1 MKRKIINAVVYVV
14 CAFTICACW
23 FTLGKRYAENQ
34 QNDAPQTKIVTTETV
49 AHTEPTITTI
59 APEEVTEPLETIE
72 EVYYDCP
79 LNFEF
84 QNYIRKICEA
94 NDVPMTLILAMISAE
109 SSFRPS
115 IISKTN
121 DYGLMQINI
130 ANHKWLSD
138 KYGVTDFL
146 DPYQNVFCGLQIYLD
161 HFREFKDMDKALMAY
176 NLGASGARKLWNKG
190 IYETDYTRK
199 VTSIMEGFTNEIE

>member
-1 MKRKIINAVVYVV
+1 MKRKIINALVYVV

-34 QNDAPQTKIVTTETV
+34 QNDAPQTEIVTTETV

-59 APEEVTEPLETIE
+59 APEDVTEPLETIE

-79 LNFEF
+79 LDFEF

-109 SSFRPS
+109 SSFRPN

-121 DYGLMQINI
+121 DYGLMQINVV
-130 ANHKWLSD
+130 NHDWLSET
-138 KYGVTDFL
+138 YGITDFL
-146 DPYQNVFCGLQIYLD
+146 DPHQNVFAGIQMYLKYY
-161 HFREFKDMDKALMAY
+161 HKYGEVNMALMAY
-176 NLGASGARKLWNKG
+176 NHGEAGAKRMWDKG

-199 VTSIMEGFTNEIE
+199 VINTKESFDDEI

>member
-1 MKRKIINAVVYVV
+1 MKRKIINALVYVV

-23 FTLGKRYAENQ
+23 FALGKRYAENQ
-34 QNDAPQTKIVTTETV
+34 QNDVPQTEIVTTETV

-79 LNFEF
+79 LDFEF

-109 SSFRPS
+109 SSFRPN

-121 DYGLMQINI
+121 DYGLMQINVV
-130 ANHKWLSD
+130 NHDWLSET
-138 KYGVTDFL
+138 YGITDFL
-146 DPYQNVFCGLQIYLD
+146 DPYQNVFAGIQMYLKYY
-161 HFREFKDMDKALMAY
+161 HKYGEVNMALMAY
-176 NLGASGARKLWNKG
+176 NHGEAGAKRMWDKG

-199 VTSIMEGFTNEIE
+199 VINTKESFDDEI

>member
-1 MKRKIINAVVYVV
+1 MKRKIINTVVYVV

-34 QNDAPQTKIVTTETV
+34 QNDAPQTEIVTTETV

-79 LNFEF
+79 LDFEF
-84 QNYIRKICEA
+84 QNYIRKICDA

-109 SSFRPS
+109 SSFRPN

-121 DYGLMQINI
+121 DYGLMQINVV
-130 ANHKWLSD
+130 NHDWLSET
-138 KYGVTDFL
+138 YGITDFL
-146 DPYQNVFCGLQIYLD
+146 DPHQNVFAGIQMYLKYY
-161 HFREFKDMDKALMAY
+161 HKYGEVNMALMAY
-176 NLGASGARKLWNKG
+176 NHGEAGAKRMWDKG

-199 VTSIMEGFTNEIE
+199 VINTKESFDDEI

>member
-1 MKRKIINAVVYVV
+1 MKRKIINTVVYVV

-34 QNDAPQTKIVTTETV
+34 QNDAPQTEIVTTETV

-79 LNFEF
+79 LDFEF

-109 SSFRPS
+109 SSFRPN

-121 DYGLMQINI
+121 DYGLMQINVV
-130 ANHKWLSD
+130 NHDWLSD

-146 DPYQNVFCGLQIYLD
+146 DPHQNVFCGLQMYLEY
-161 HFREFKDMDKALMAY
+161 FRKYNDVNKALMAY
-176 NLGASGARKLWNKG
+176 NIGESGARKLWNKG

-199 VTSIMEGFTNEIE
+199 VMSVMERFENEVQ